1 MADANSHLD
10 TSVANLSP
18 ETAALEE
25 VIQKAVRYGA
35 LNLRVAIP
43 CRIIA
48 VQADQTVA
56 LQPLFMTRF
65 KGQMPQAMAPLHDV
79 PVVMPQGQDFRV
91 TYPVAVGDLGLAL
104 FCDRNLDAFLA
115 SDGTTPKDPQDDRN
129 HDLSDAVFFPG
140 LVPQTLQTKDVLPS
154 GDMVLQ
160 NGQLTLRLQ
169 KSGRLSV
176 HNGTQ
181 EVVDLLD
188 QLLQAQIDLIQDLS
202 AALVLTSFGP
212 AGFIANSVQAFGA
225 IGTRLSALKT
235 NLDTFKSQG
244 ST

>member
-1 MADANSHLD
+1 MADANIRSD
-10 TSVANLSP
+10 PGAANLSP

-43 CRIIA
+43 CQIIA

-65 KGQMPQAMAPLHDV
+65 KGQSAQAMAPLHDV
-79 PVVMPQGQDFRV
+79 PVAMPQGRDFRV
-91 TYPVAVGDLGLAL
+91 SYPVAPGDLGLAL

-140 LVPQTLQTKDVLPS
+140 LVPQTLQTKDVLPT

-188 QLLQAQIDLIQDLS
+188 QLLQAQIDLMQKL
-202 AALVLTSFGP
+202 AQALVLTPLGP
-212 AGFIANSVQAFGA
+212 AGFIMKSVQDFVD
-225 IGTRLSALKT
+225 INTRLSSLKT
-235 NLDTFKSQG
+235 NLDTFKSEGQ
-244 ST
+244 T

>member
-1 MADANSHLD
+1 MAD
-10 TSVANLSP
+10 ANLSP
-18 ETAALEE
+18 ETASLEE
-25 VIQKAVRYGA
+25 VISKAVRYGA
-35 LNLRVAIP
+35 LNLRVAMP
-43 CRIIA
+43 CR
-48 VQADQTVA
+48 VVRVTGDQTVD
-56 LQPLFMTRF
+56 LQPLYMTRF
-65 KGQMPQAMAPLHDV
+65 KGQDAQAMAPLHDV

-91 TYPVAVGDLGLAL
+91 TYPVAPGDLGLAL

-115 SDGTTPKDPQDDRN
+115 SDGTAPQDPQDDRC
-129 HDLSDAVFFPG
+129 HDVSDAVFFPG
-140 LVPQTLQTKDVLPS
+140 LVPQKLQTTDVQQT

-188 QLLQAQIDLIQDLS
+188 QLLKAQMDLVTDL
-202 AALVLTSFGP
+202 AQALVLTSLGP
-212 AGFIANSVQAFGA
+212 APFTMNSVQTFVD
-225 IGTRLSALKT
+225 IGTRLAALKT

-244 ST
+244 DA